1 MSRINPTNG
10 RAKRYVVLAA
20 VALVPLAVAG
30 LFVGAVSQVDHG
42 VDSIPAAIVN
52 NDKLVTTTAADGKKS
67 QILAGRQL
75 VTELTGKDSPG
86 FDWTITN
93 SKDAKQMLA
102 DGEVYAILEVPK
114 DFSKSITSLQS
125 DDPVQ
130 ADISIQTDDAHNYLT
145 GSVAQVVGD
154 SLVNTFGK
162 DITKQY
168 VEGLTT
174 GLGGLGD
181 ALAES
186 SDGASKLA
194 DGTTTL
200 ADGLGQLSDGA
211 GTAQSGAKKYAA
223 GVDTYTSGV
232 STIASGVSG
241 YVGGVKT
248 LSSGLNKYV
257 GGVKQLNAGVQQ
269 IPAGVDTARDQIVP
283 GVKTFTGGVSTLSA
297 AIAEQVAKLK
307 ANPNDATALSTLD
320 QLSTQLSGTA
330 EAGAELPGILTGG
343 FNALGDSLAKQL
355 SKGTKPLVA
364 GGTDLASGAATL
376 ASKGGELASGAKALA
391 ANGGQLATG
400 ADGLVSGFGELK
412 SGASKSASGATKLAT
427 GTTKLADGLQSG
439 ADQVP
444 SSDDSKQ
451 ASDVATDPIGL
462 TVQRDNEVSDVGQI
476 IGTLFVPIGLW
487 VGALAVFLV
496 MRPVSRRI
504 LSSTVGTGRI
514 ALATITRALA
524 ITGIQAVVLTIFMH
538 TVLDIRWMLLPATLV
553 FSLVMAFA
561 FTAFHYLLTMW
572 LGRAGLVV
580 SIFLL
585 AIQITSTGGLYPIQ
599 LLAGPFQAISPYL
612 PLTWAVSG
620 MQAIISETGIST
632 VLIVSGGLV
641 VLGVISLLLTFGAI
655 GRIRRAGALGLVP
668 SHA

>member
-1 MSRINPTNG
+1 MSRINPSNG

-30 LFVGAVSQVDHG
+30 LFVGAVSQVEHG

-174 GLGGLGD
+174 GLGSLGD

-223 GVDTYTSGV
+223 GVDQYTGGV
-232 STIASGVSG
+232 STVSAGVSQYVNG
-241 YVGGVKT
+241 VATVSDGVGAYVGGVKK
-248 LSSGLNKYV
+248 LSSGLDEFPS
-257 GGVKQLNAGVQQ
+257 GVNQ
-269 IPAGVDTARDQIVP
+269 ARDAIVP
-283 GVKTFTGGVSTLSA
+283 AVRNYTGGLT
-297 AIAEQVAKLK
+297 
-307 ANPNDATALSTLD
+307 
-320 QLSTQLSGTA
+320 QLSTQLTA
-330 EAGAELPGILTGG
+330 AVADLETSPNDPAKQEAVRNITAGIAQLAGNGPAVTGGVTAAFNGVRDGATKVAAGADT
-343 FNALGDSLAKQL
+343 LA
-355 SKGTKPLVA
+355 SKGA
-364 GGTDLASGAATL
+364 QLAAGAATL
-376 ASKGGELASGAKALA
+376 ASKGGELATGAQKLA
-391 ANGGQLATG
+391 ASGGQLATG

>member
-1 MSRINPTNG
+1 MSRINPNRG
-10 RAKRYVVLAA
+10 RARRYVVLAA

-30 LFVGAVSQVDHG
+30 LVVGAVSQVEHG
-42 VDSIPAAIVN
+42 VDNIPAAIVN
-52 NDKLVTTTAADGKKS
+52 NDTLVTTTAADGTKS

-75 VTELTGKDSPG
+75 VTELTGKDSAG

-93 SKDAKQMLA
+93 SRDAKQMLA
-102 DGEVYAILEVPK
+102 DGEVYAVLEVPK

-162 DITKQY
+162 QITKQY
-168 VEGLTT
+168 VDGLTA

-186 SDGASKLA
+186 SEGASKLA
-194 DGTTTL
+194 DGTDTL
-200 ADGLGQLSDGA
+200 ADGLSQLSDGA
-211 GTAQSGAKKYAA
+211 GTAQDGANKYADGVDKYTA
-223 GVDTYTSGV
+223 GVSKI
-232 STIASGVSG
+232 STGVSG
-241 YVGGVKT
+241 YVGGVST
-248 LSSGLNKYV
+248 VSDGVSAYV
-257 GGVKQLNAGVQQ
+257 GGVKDLATGAAEIPGGV
-269 IPAGVDTARDQIVP
+269 TKARDAVVGP
-283 GVKTFTGGVSTLSA
+283 LKEYTGGVSTIASRLASA
-297 AIAEQVAKLK
+297 VADLQ
-307 ANPNDATALSTLD
+307 ANPNDPVALATVQALSDNLTAVANNGGAV
-320 QLSTQLSGTA
+320 SGGVTQA
-330 EAGAELPGILTGG
+330 
-343 FNALGDSLAKQL
+343 FNAVRDGAKKVSSGANTLA
-355 SKGTKPLVA
+355 SKGST
-364 GGTDLASGAATL
+364 LASGAATL
-376 ASKGGELASGAKALA
+376 ASKGGELASGAKTLA
-391 ANGGQLATG
+391 ASGGTIATG
-400 ADGLVSGFGELK
+400 ADGLADGFGTLQ
-412 SGASKSASGATKLAT
+412 SGASKSASGATKLAN

-462 TVQRDNEVSDVGQI
+462 TVQRDNKVSDIGQI
-476 IGTLFVPIGLW
+476 IGTLFVPLGLW
-487 VGALAVFLV
+487 IGALAVFLV

-524 ITGIQAVVLTIFMH
+524 VTGIQAVVLTIFMH
-538 TVLDIRWMLLPATLV
+538 TVLDVRWALLPATFV
-553 FSLVMAFA
+553 YSLVMAFA
-561 FTAFHYLLTMW
+561 FTAFHYLLTAW
-572 LGRAGLVV
+572 LGRAGAIV

-585 AIQITSTGGLYPIQ
+585 AIQITATGGLYPIQ
-599 LLAGPFQAISPYL
+599 LLAAPFQAISPFL
-612 PLTWAVSG
+612 PLTWAVAG
-620 MQAIISETGIST
+620 MQAIISETGIAT

-641 VLGVISLLLTFGAI
+641 VFGVVSLLLTFGAI